1 MRFTP
6 CAIQSWGGRYA
17 RIPGDT
23 TVFHLRGAQGTP
35 RISLDWDR
43 RDRVIELVAA
53 TQQALEPLMS
63 AIAAGKRFMDGHS
76 TSQRGQFVVNEFGQ
90 VLVPSSAG
98 DGRRAVVGTIEGA
111 MPFANPEDGSLVDMA
126 VARGLRCGDAWP
138 YPYVGT
144 PYNLHS
150 GSFIYFWR
158 GEKEEPPVQDETL
171 IARLRQVRPWGAA
184 RFIVNPWGLVATKRP
199 PAGGWTRDEQQWE
212 PVFVGEID
220 LSRWFEAQAAGGSG
234 MALPVEVLDGGANA
248 R

>member
-23 TVFHLRGAQGTP
+23 TVFHLRGAQGAP

-53 TQQALEPLMS
+53 TQPALERLMN
-63 AIAAGKRFMDGHS
+63 AIAAGKQFLDGHS

-98 DGRRAVVGTIEGA
+98 DGRRAVVGMIEGA
-111 MPFANPEDGSLVDMA
+111 MPFVNPEGGSPVDMA
-126 VARGLRCGDAWP
+126 DARGLSCGDVWP

-158 GEKEEPPVQDETL
+158 GETEQPPLQDEDL
-171 IARLRQVRPWGAA
+171 IARLRQIRPWGAV

-199 PAGGWTRDEQQWE
+199 PTGAWTRDEQQWQ
-212 PVFVGEID
+212 PVFVGPID
-220 LSRWFEAQAAGGSG
+220 PSRWFEA
-234 MALPVEVLDGGANA
+234 PVPGHSAMVSVDEVLEDEVGA